1 MPEQPNSSE
10 TAGQAPAQAGMRDI
24 IALVAAG
31 NSSIRASDYALDED
45 GRLRV
50 RKDASPIHFCF
61 AYRGVDFDALMD
73 TAPEA
78 DISLSAELGKVPYSM
93 ETGAGRH
100 LTRRIVEATAGLPG
114 GRIDVSASQDMS
126 IVATARPPL
135 PLTPASIMAT
145 ITALLLDLGPYID
158 LLRGVV
164 EAANGRNMSG
174 FATAS
179 PDAGSAYKS
188 EADGA

>member
-1 MPEQPNSSE
+1 MPDQPKPSE
-10 TAGQAPAQAGMRDI
+10 TAGDTPAQASMRDI
-24 IALVAAG
+24 IALVAGG
-31 NSSIRASDYALDED
+31 NSSIRASDYALDEN
-45 GRLRV
+45 GRLHV

-61 AYRGVDFDALMD
+61 AYRGVDFDAHMD

-93 ETGAGRH
+93 ETGAGRQ
-100 LTRRIVEATAGLPG
+100 LTRRIVEATAGLSG

-135 PLTPASIMAT
+135 PLTPASVMAT

-158 LLRGVV
+158 LLRGVI
-164 EAANGRNMSG
+164 EAANDSNMTR
-174 FATAS
+174 FAAVSPDPAS
-179 PDAGSAYKS
+179 PDAG
-188 EADGA
+188 

>member
-1 MPEQPNSSE
+1 MPDQPSTSDD
-10 TAGQAPAQAGMRDI
+10 TQSQTGLRDI
-24 IALVAAG
+24 IALVTG
-31 NSSIRASDYALDED
+31 GKSSIRASDYSLDED

-93 ETGAGRH
+93 ETGAGRQ

-114 GRIDVSASQDMS
+114 GRIDVSAAQDMS

-135 PLTPASIMAT
+135 PLTPASVMAT
-145 ITALLLDLGPYID
+145 IAALLLDLAPYID
-158 LLRGVV
+158 LLRGVI
-164 EAANGRNMSG
+164 EAANGSNMPS

-179 PDAGSAYKS
+179 PDSTLPDAG
-188 EADGA
+188 